1 MSLNISKSFLEVEN
15 IKLSNQG
22 KELNYKQIENLYY
35 KLNYLDKNNDNY
47 VDSFKDMIN
56 KLENSYINKSSKML
70 EYFVK
75 NLLKF
80 KNIKTG
86 EIKDYTYNKSGI
98 FKYYNDF
105 NYKIKDNNLNFR
117 T

>member
-86 EIKDYTYNKSGI
+86 EIK
-98 FKYYNDF
+98 
-105 NYKIKDNNLNFR
+105 
-117 T
+117 

>member
-1 MSLNISKSFLEVEN
+1 VSLNISKSFLEVEN

-47 VDSFKDMIN
+47 ADSFKDMIN

-70 EYFVK
+70 EKSKITLIIRVEY
-75 NLLKF
+75 LSITMTLIIQLK
-80 KNIKTG
+80 I
-86 EIKDYTYNKSGI
+86 II
-98 FKYYNDF
+98 LM
-105 NYKIKDNNLNFR
+105 I
-117 T
+117 